1 MMAEPLGDLV
11 AAVVQGDARLHA
23 DLVVPVPLHPSRHRQ
38 RGFNQAELLGRRVS
52 QALHLPLDGAL
63 LRRAYAMGVQS
74 SLTREA
80 RRTNV
85 QGAFVCAAPITG
97 RRAVLLVD
105 DVMST
110 GSTASE
116 CARVL
121 RLAGATDV
129 VVVTAAAAVLPG
141 LPECSPSPKGTPG

>member
-1 MMAEPLGDLV
+1 MAEPLGDLV
-11 AAVVQGDARLHA
+11 ATLIEGDGRLRA

-52 QALHLPLDGAL
+52 LAFHLPLDGAL
-63 LRRAYAMGVQS
+63 LRRVHATDVQS
-74 SLTREA
+74 SLTRTA
-80 RRTNV
+80 RMTNV

-116 CARVL
+116 CARAL

-129 VVVTAAAAVLPG
+129 AVATVATAVSSRPAGVGAQ
-141 LPECSPSPKGTPG
+141 PEATPG